1 MARGHFDGSGF
12 DPWHARPRS
21 GRRRYHIRDSVR
33 WLQVS
38 ATPTPQPITT
48 CYLARHCDVANPDGV
63 LYGHLPN
70 FPLSAKGRQQATS
83 MGRYLAEAG
92 VRAIYS
98 SPLERAQ
105 ETAVVL
111 ASQLSPPPPVLTR
124 PGLVEAEFGRYL
136 QGTRFQDVVW
146 RKPRWWVHMVWPGLV
161 PGDESMAAMA
171 ARVGAVIQEGVRV
184 HRGEAFVC
192 VSHGDPIQA
201 FWATSEG
208 RLPWALHRLQCAKG
222 GLLELRYEGQTLAAH
237 TYRSPQHLAAAADAP
252 ALAATAPLPV
262 AAEPPGRPA
271 ES

>member
-1 MARGHFDGSGF
+1 
-12 DPWHARPRS
+12 
-21 GRRRYHIRDSVR
+21 
-33 WLQVS
+33 VS
-38 ATPTPQPITT
+38 ATPSAVSTTT
-48 CYLARHCDVANPDGV
+48 CYLARHCDVANPEGV

-70 FPLSAKGRQQATS
+70 FPLSAKGRRQATV

-92 VRAIYS
+92 VRAIYT

-111 ASQLSPPPPVLTR
+111 ASELSPPPPVLTR

-136 QGTRFQDVVW
+136 QGTPFKDVVW

-171 ARVGAVIQEGVRV
+171 ARVGGVIQDGVRE
-184 HRGEAFVC
+184 HSGGAFVC

-222 GLLELRYEGQTLAAH
+222 GLLELHYQGSDLTAH
-237 TYRSPQHLAAAADAP
+237 TYRSPQHLAAATGSP
-252 ALAATAPLPV
+252 ALATSAPM
-262 AAEPPGRPA
+262 PGQG
-271 ES
+271 

>member
-1 MARGHFDGSGF
+1 M
-12 DPWHARPRS
+12 
-21 GRRRYHIRDSVR
+21 
-33 WLQVS
+33 S
-38 ATPTPQPITT
+38 ATPAAEPTST

-70 FPLSAKGRQQATS
+70 FALSAKGRQQATV
-83 MGRYLAEAG
+83 MGRYLADAG
-92 VRAIYS
+92 VGAIYA

-111 ASQLSPPPPVLTR
+111 ASELSPPPPVLIR

-136 QGTRFQDVVW
+136 QGTRFKDVVW
-146 RKPRWWVHMVWPGLV
+146 RKPRWWIHMVWPGLV

-171 ARVGAVIQEGVRV
+171 NRVGAVIQEGVRE
-184 HRGEAFVC
+184 HSGGSFVC

-222 GLLELRYEGQTLAAH
+222 GLLELRYQGTHLSAH
-237 TYRSPQHLAAAADAP
+237 AYRSPQYLAAATGSP
-252 ALAATAPLPV
+252 ALASPAQV
-262 AAEPPGRPA
+262 SGRG
-271 ES
+271 